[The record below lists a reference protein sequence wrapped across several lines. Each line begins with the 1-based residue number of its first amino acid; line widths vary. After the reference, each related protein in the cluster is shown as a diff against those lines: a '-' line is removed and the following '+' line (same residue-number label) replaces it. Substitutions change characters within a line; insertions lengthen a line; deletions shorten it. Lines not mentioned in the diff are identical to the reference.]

1 MAKFTDK
8 ETKHCVVIDAEVKYS
23 YTAKSGK
30 DEGKFS
36 YDGVDLQ
43 VQDQQGNMYSIS
55 LGTKEIS
62 EADYLSK
69 DSLVNILKALQLALE
84 DVEKIKDKERTP
96 YNRRFTIQGLL
107 GRRADDFQ

>member
-1 MAKFTDK
+1 MAKFTGK
-8 ETKHCVVIDAEVKYS
+8 ESKQCIVVDAEVKYK

-30 DEGKFS
+30 DAGKFS
-36 YDGVDLQ
+36 FDGVDLQ
-43 VQDQQGNMYSIS
+43 VQDEQGNMYSIS

-69 DSLVNILKALQLALE
+69 DSIVNILKALQLELE
-84 DVEKIKDKERTP
+84 NVEKVGDKERTP
-96 YNRRFTIQGLL
+96 YDRRFSIQGLV